1 MSKIEHWN
9 TYNTTGIK
17 KESLYRYMSLDKLMS
32 LLTTKSIYMPTMD
45 RFDDKLEGIS
55 TFDITELQVHYET
68 CFIDREEDIAP
79 AMLKDWKEQKEIS
92 ASHLK
97 SISKKMVW
105 NQKAHYVSCWFSSD
119 RESDGMWRNYAKEDG
134 FAIKVNRKQFQDKV
148 MQSMALN
155 TLSRKQNIIAGR
167 VKYQDFPRVIENEQE
182 NTVLYLAFRKDES
195 FQHENEYR
203 IVLVDKSQEDK
214 PNFFSYQLENFEE
227 LDITI
232 IAHPAMTDDVF
243 LKAKADFEALGE
255 HIKVQ
260 KSELEPFYQLVD
272 RVKQL

>member
-1 MSKIEHWN
+1 MGKIKQWN
-9 TYNTTGIK
+9 TYKTKGIK
-17 KESLYRYMSLDKLMS
+17 KESLYRYMSLDKLIS

-55 TFDITELQVHYET
+55 TYDITELQVHYET
-68 CFIDREEDIAP
+68 CFIDREEEIAP
-79 AMLKDWKEQKEIS
+79 AMLNDWKVQKEIS

-97 SISKKMVW
+97 AISKKMIW
-105 NQKAHYVSCWFSSD
+105 NQKAHYVSCWFCSN

-134 FAIKVNRKQFQDKV
+134 FAIKVDRKQFQKKV
-148 MQSMALN
+148 KESININ
-155 TLSRKQNIIAGR
+155 TLSPKQNIIVGR

-195 FQHENEYR
+195 FQHEKEYR
-203 IVLVDKSQEDK
+203 IVLVDKNVNDK
-214 PNFFSYQLENFEE
+214 PNHFSYKLENFEE
-227 LDITI
+227 LNITI
-232 IAHPAMTDDVF
+232 IAHPAMKDDVY
-243 LKAKADFEALGE
+243 LKAKAEFEALGE

-272 RVKQL
+272 RVKEL

>member
-1 MSKIEHWN
+1 MSKNEQWN
-9 TYNTTGIK
+9 TYHTKGIK
-17 KESLYRYMSLDKLMS
+17 RKSLFRYMSKDKLLS
-32 LLTTKSIYMPTMD
+32 LLISKSVYMPTMD

-55 TFDITELQVHYET
+55 TYDITEIKVHYET
-68 CFIDREEDIAP
+68 CFIDREEEIAP

-97 SISKKMVW
+97 AISKKMIW

-119 RESDGMWRNYAKEDG
+119 RESDGMWRNYAKENG
-134 FAIKVNRKQFQDKV
+134 FAIKVNRKQFQKKV
-148 MQSMALN
+148 KQSIAIN
-155 TLSRKQNIIAGR
+155 SLSESQSLVVGR
-167 VKYQDFPRVIENEQE
+167 VKYQDFPRVIEDEQA

-195 FQHENEYR
+195 FEHEKEYR
-203 IVLVDKSQEDK
+203 LVIIDKSEEDK
-214 PNFFSYQLENFEE
+214 PNHFLYELENFEE

-232 IAHPAMTDDVF
+232 IAHPAMNRDVYI
-243 LKAKADFEALGE
+243 KAKAEFEALGN

-272 RVKQL
+272 RVKEL